1 MKGRVALVT
10 GGSQGIGRAICEEL
24 ARRGATVV
32 VNHYPS
38 ESDAAKAAATVEAIQ
53 SAGGTALALQADVT
67 QSDQVDKMIKDALD
81 TQGKIDILVNNAG
94 ITRDKL
100 IMMMDEPDWDAVLAT
115 NLKSMFL
122 CSKAVIKGMMR
133 QRYGRIVS
141 MSSVVGIS
149 GNAGQTNYSA
159 SKAGVIGFTKSL
171 AREVASRNITVN
183 AVAPGFIPSALTEVL
198 PEEMKQNIIDTI
210 PLKRMGTQ
218 EEIAFGVA
226 FLASDEAA
234 YITGHVLSIDGGMVM
249 G

>member
-1 MKGRVALVT
+1 VKGRVALVT
-10 GGSQGIGRAICEEL
+10 GGSQGIGRAISEEL
-24 ARRGATVV
+24 ARRGATVL

-38 ESDAAKAAATVEAIQ
+38 ESDAAKAAATVEAIKA
-53 SAGGTALALQADVT
+53 AGGTALALQADVT
-67 QSDQVDKMIKDALD
+67 KQDQVEKMIKDALEA
-81 TQGKIDILVNNAG
+81 QGKIDILVNNAG

-100 IMMMDEPDWDAVLAT
+100 IMMMDEPDWDAVLST

-122 CSKAVIKGMMR
+122 CSKAAIKGMMR
-133 QRYGRIVS
+133 QRYGRIVN

-171 AREVASRNITVN
+171 AREVASRSITVN
-183 AVAPGFIPSALTEVL
+183 AIAPGFIPSALTEVL
-198 PEEMKQNIIDTI
+198 PDEIKQSVMNTI
-210 PLKRMGTQ
+210 PLKRMGTP
-218 EEIAFGVA
+218 EEIAYGVA

>member
-1 MKGRVALVT
+1 MKGRAALVT

-24 ARRGATVV
+24 ARRGAIVM

-38 ESDAAKAAATVEAIQ
+38 ESDAAKAVETVEAIKA
-53 SAGGTALALQADVT
+53 AGGTALALQADVT
-67 QSDQVDKMIKDALD
+67 KSDQVDKMIKDALES
-81 TQGKIDILVNNAG
+81 QGKIDILVNNAG

-100 IMMMDEPDWDAVLAT
+100 IMMMDEPDWDAVLST

-122 CSKAVIKGMMR
+122 CSKAAIKGMMR
-133 QRYGRIVS
+133 QRYGRIVN

-183 AVAPGFIPSALTEVL
+183 AIAPGFIPSALTDIL
-198 PEEMKQNIIDTI
+198 PEEMKQSILNSI

-218 EEIAFGVA
+218 QEIAFGVA
-226 FLASDEAA
+226 FLASDQAA

>member
-1 MKGRVALVT
+1 VKGRVALVT
-10 GGSQGIGRAICEEL
+10 GGSQGIGRTICREL
-24 ARRGATVV
+24 ARRGATVI

-38 ESDAAKAAATVEAIQ
+38 QSDAAKAVETVEAIKA
-53 SAGGTALALQADVT
+53 AGGTAMALQADVT
-67 QSDQVDKMIKDALD
+67 NRDQVEKMIKDALEA
-81 TQGKIDILVNNAG
+81 QQKIDILVNNAG
-94 ITRDKL
+94 VTRDKL
-100 IMMMDEPDWDAVLAT
+100 IMMMDEPDWDAVLST
-115 NLKSMFL
+115 NLKGVFL

-133 QRYGRIVS
+133 QRYGRIVN

-159 SKAGVIGFTKSL
+159 SKAGIIGFTKSL

-183 AVAPGFIPSALTEVL
+183 AVAPGFIPSALTDIL
-198 PEEMKQNIIDTI
+198 PDEMKQSIINTI

-218 EEIAFGVA
+218 EEIAYGVA